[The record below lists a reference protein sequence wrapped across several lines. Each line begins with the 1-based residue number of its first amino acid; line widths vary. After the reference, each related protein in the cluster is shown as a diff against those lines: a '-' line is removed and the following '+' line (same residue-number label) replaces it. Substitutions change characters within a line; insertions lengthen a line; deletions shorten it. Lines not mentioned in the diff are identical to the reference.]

1 MLIEVL
7 QLLSCL
13 LLGLLVGSLLT
24 EAVIL
29 VPYWR
34 TMDAAEFLR
43 LHSTMGPKLY
53 TYFAPL
59 TIAATIAPV
68 VAAIIPYALGATT
81 HWLSLVP
88 AALVLAML
96 AIYFHYFQGAN
107 DSFKTGSVGAD
118 GLSAELEKWAQWHW
132 LRVALGLLAFFTS
145 LLVIL

>member
-1 MLIEVL
+1 MLIETL

-24 EAVIL
+24 EAMIL

-34 TMDAAEFLR
+34 TMDATEFLR

-53 TYFAPL
+53 IYFAPL
-59 TIAATIAPV
+59 TIAATVAPV
-68 VAAIIPYALGATT
+68 TAALATFAFGTTT

-88 AALVLAML
+88 ASLVLTML

-107 DSFKTGSVGAD
+107 DSFKTGTVGAD
-118 GLSAELEKWAQWHW
+118 GLAAELEKWARWHW

-145 LLVIL
+145 LLVLL